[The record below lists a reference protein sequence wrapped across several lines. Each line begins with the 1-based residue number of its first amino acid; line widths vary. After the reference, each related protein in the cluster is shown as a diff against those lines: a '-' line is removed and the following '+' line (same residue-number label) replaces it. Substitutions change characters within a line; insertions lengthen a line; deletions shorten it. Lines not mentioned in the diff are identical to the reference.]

1 MKNKRN
7 YYGYRISTR
16 TQEIIDFFA
25 KEMEAGRL
33 RQGWGFEENQ
43 DLNHF
48 NGSDEAKRNFKIYEN
63 VKKGDILL
71 VPEIIGKNKIAVVEA
86 TEDFNKGYKFEIS
99 EQKNAEGINDFGH
112 IFPVKYIGYIKKE
125 DIDKNIETAFTPHRF
140 WNMENIKEKLENVDV
155 VIKLKT
161 VLTHI

>member
-86 TEDFNKGYKFEIS
+86 TEDFNKGYKF
-99 EQKNAEGINDFGH
+99 
-112 IFPVKYIGYIKKE
+112 
-125 DIDKNIETAFTPHRF
+125 
-140 WNMENIKEKLENVDV
+140 
-155 VIKLKT
+155 
-161 VLTHI
+161 